1 MICTLDCY
9 TSSRALTFPRES
21 VFSPQGCSSLSC
33 VTIAIPAYS
42 AFRKRSMGLDE
53 IIGKLICFAE
63 DNISNTTVNYHCNLR
78 LRHFDNSITR
88 NPDW

>member
-1 MICTLDCY
+1 
-9 TSSRALTFPRES
+9 
-21 VFSPQGCSSLSC
+21 
-33 VTIAIPAYS
+33 
-42 AFRKRSMGLDE
+42 MGLDE